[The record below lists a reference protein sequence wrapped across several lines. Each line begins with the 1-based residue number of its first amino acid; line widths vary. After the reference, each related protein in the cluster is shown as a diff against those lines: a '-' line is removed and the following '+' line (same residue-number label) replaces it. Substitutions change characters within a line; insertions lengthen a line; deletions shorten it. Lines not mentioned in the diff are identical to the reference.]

1 MALLVFKGNK
11 ASGPSPVPSQ
21 LVKHLAPACIP
32 ALSWM
37 FFLVAKAGIP
47 AKWNEVRV
55 TPVFK
60 KGDSR
65 LASNYRP
72 VSVMGPIA
80 KLYSTCMNLTLTRQ
94 AAAKG

>member
-32 ALSWM
+32 ALRQM

-47 AKWNEVRV
+47 AKWNEVKV

-60 KGDSR
+60 NETAG
-65 LASNYRP
+65 LQTT
-72 VSVMGPIA
+72 IA
-80 KLYSTCMNLTLTRQ
+80 W
-94 AAAKG
+94 